1 MHTLLLRACFL
12 VVIRKKQK
20 TWAGDPRSHGTVS
33 EPLIEKLDQQTPL
46 NFRVDSWEAIV
57 IAGVAADIF

>member
-1 MHTLLLRACFL
+1 
-12 VVIRKKQK
+12 
-20 TWAGDPRSHGTVS
+20 VS